1 MKQEKQRRPAKQSTD
16 EQLLDS
22 VFRSSSTND
31 CTGLIPSAIQN
42 HAEQEHYNEVYTFLP
57 TAVLNETDKKKGLT
71 DDLPCANG
79 GSIEK
84 PE

>member
-1 MKQEKQRRPAKQSTD
+1 MKQEKRRHLSKQSTD

-22 VFRSSSTND
+22 VFRSSSSTD
-31 CTGLIPSAIQN
+31 CTGLIPNAIHS
-42 HAEQEHYNEVYTFLP
+42 HAEQENYNALYTFLP
-57 TAVLNETDKKKGLT
+57 SATRDKTDKKKGIA

-79 GSIEK
+79 GSVEK